1 MNHIAFAVRNL
12 WREWRSGELRMMLA
26 AIFIAVASLTTVG
39 FFTDRVAQATARQ
52 ATSLLAAD
60 LVLQSNAP
68 LPPGLI
74 DRAQAQ
80 GLHTTTTASF
90 RSVVAAGDSLQ
101 LTEVKAVESGYPLRG
116 KLRIA
121 DALFSNEY
129 VTDAIPAPG
138 TVWVDSRLL
147 QLLALNIDDDL
158 HLGSAQL
165 RVAALLAYEPDR
177 GGDLFNIAPRVLMNL
192 SDLPATGLI
201 LPASRVQYR
210 LLLGGAVTAM
220 SSFRAAV
227 QSRLDQEQIRVRDI
241 RDARPELKRALERS
255 DQYLGLAVLI
265 SIALA
270 GLAVA
275 LSAQRH
281 ALRHFDQCAILRCL
295 GITQNDILKIHL
307 GQILLLALGG
317 SLAGC
322 LAGYFAQQGLAY
334 FLSGLSP
341 EPLPPPGLYPL
352 LQGFGAGIIT
362 AFGFAA
368 PQLLRLKNVAPLRV
382 LRRDLDP
389 MPVSGLFTYGCAIAA
404 LALLTPWQSG
414 RLSLTLYILLGILI
428 TVLLLG
434 LGGLI
439 LIRLLNRLRA
449 RVGVAV
455 RFGLA
460 NLARRPAHSMV
471 QIIGIGVGVMVILLL
486 TLVRGDLLENWR
498 ERLPPEAPNYFL
510 INIQPDQ
517 VEQVQSFLRTELHVQ
532 SALYPMVRGRLTA
545 INNRAINP
553 DDYADDRAQRLA
565 SREFNL
571 SRAAELQSDNRI
583 VQGRWW
589 ETGTTQ
595 TLFSV
600 EDGIAET
607 LGIKLNDTLTY
618 TIAGRELNGRVANL
632 RHVEWDSFN
641 VNFFVIANP
650 GTLDRYPATWITSF
664 HLMPQH
670 KSLLSDLVRR
680 YPSVTVIDVDAIL
693 TQVRRIMDQVTNTI
707 EYVFAFTL
715 CAGLIVLAAALHT
728 THDERIRESALL
740 MALGAGRRDL
750 LLGLFA
756 EFTCMGLIAGV
767 LAALAATISEVLL
780 AEFVF
785 HIEIVINPWLWVVA
799 PLIATVLIVGAGLMG
814 TRRVLR
820 TPPILSLRQ
829 A

>member
-1 MNHIAFAVRNL
+1 MNYFIVAVRNL
-12 WREWRSGELRMMLA
+12 LREWRSGELRMMLA

-39 FFTDRVAQATARQ
+39 FFTDRVAQATSRQ

-68 LPPGLI
+68 ISHELI
-74 DRAQAQ
+74 ELAHAHK
-80 GLHTTTTASF
+80 LLTTTTASF
-90 RSVVAAGDSLQ
+90 RSVVASGDQLQ
-101 LTEVKAVESGYPLRG
+101 LAEIKAVESGYPLRG

-121 DALFSNEY
+121 HVLFGAES
-129 VTDAIPAPG
+129 VTDTVPPVG

-147 QLLALNIDDDL
+147 QLLALNIGDDI
-158 HLGSAQL
+158 HLGSASL
-165 RVAALLAYEPDR
+165 RVAALLTYEPDR

-192 SDLPATGLI
+192 SDLSATGLI
-201 LPASRVQYR
+201 LPGSRVDYR
-210 LLLGGAVTAM
+210 LLLGGDAVAITQ
-220 SSFRAAV
+220 FRESAE
-227 QSRLDQEQIRVRDI
+227 SMLERDQIRARDI
-241 RDARPELKRALERS
+241 RDARPELKTALERS

-281 ALRHFDQCAILRCL
+281 VLRHFDQCAILRCL
-295 GITQNDILKIHL
+295 GTAQSTILKIHL
-307 GQILLLALGG
+307 SQILLLALGG

-322 LAGYFAQQGLAY
+322 LAGYFSQEGLAY
-334 FLSGLSP
+334 FLSGLTP
-341 EPLPPPGLYPL
+341 EPLPPPGWYPV

-362 AFGFAA
+362 ASGFAA
-368 PQLLRLKNVAPLRV
+368 PQLLRLKNVSPLRV

-389 MPVSGLFTYGCAIAA
+389 MPISSLFTYGCAIAA
-404 LALLTPWQSG
+404 LVLLTPWQSG
-414 RLSLTLYILLGILI
+414 KLSLTLYILLGILI
-428 TVLLLG
+428 TVVLLG
-434 LGGLI
+434 LGALL

-471 QIIGIGVGVMVILLL
+471 QIIGIGIGIMVMLLL
-486 TLVRGDLLENWR
+486 TLVRSDLLENWR
-498 ERLPPEAPNYFL
+498 DRLPPDAPNYFL

-517 VEQVQSFLRTELHVQ
+517 VEQVQSFLREELNVQ
-532 SALYPMVRGRLTA
+532 SALYPMVRGRLVA

-553 DDYADDRAQRLA
+553 DNYVDDRARRLA

-571 SRAAELQSDNRI
+571 SWATKLQTDNRL

-589 ETGTTQ
+589 QDEPTQ
-595 TLFSV
+595 TFFSV

-607 LGIKLNDTLTY
+607 LGIRLDDRLTY
-618 TIAGRELNGRVANL
+618 DVAGRELTGRVVNL

-641 VNFFVIANP
+641 VNFFVISNP
-650 GTLDRYPATWITSF
+650 GPLDKYPATWITSF
-664 HLMPQH
+664 HLPAER
-670 KSLLSDLVRR
+670 KTLLSDLVRR
-680 YPSVTVIDVDAIL
+680 FPSVTVIDVDAIL

-715 CAGLIVLAAALHT
+715 CAGFIVLAAALHT

-750 LLGLFA
+750 LLGLCA
-756 EFTCMGLIAGV
+756 EFACTGLIAGV
-767 LAALAATISEVLL
+767 LAALAATITEILL

-785 HIEIVINPWLWVVA
+785 HIEIVINPWLWLAA
-799 PLIATVLIVGAGLMG
+799 PAICTTLIVGTGLLG
-814 TRRVLR
+814 TRQVLR